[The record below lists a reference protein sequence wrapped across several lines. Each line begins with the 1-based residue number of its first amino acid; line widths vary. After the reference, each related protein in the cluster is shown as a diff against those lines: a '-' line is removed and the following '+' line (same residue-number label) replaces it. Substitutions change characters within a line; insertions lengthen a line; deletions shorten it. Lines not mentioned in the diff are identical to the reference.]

1 MNRTF
6 SILVIFLAL
15 LPLGCGAGENETT
28 ADARHLAQQAA
39 SPQLAL
45 RALHARILERGPTL
59 VDLDEISRDV
69 AIACQQSPDSTVC
82 EWGREHLT
90 AHQWA
95 RIESVLAELD
105 RQEREDQERAEL
117 CRAGDVEALSA
128 MYPGF
133 LDFRGRVLDVP
144 AFEEHPV
151 DAVVVIGISGN
162 LVRKAKKV
170 LARGMA
176 REALNV
182 QVRSPGA
189 SSGFSPNPFAQARV
203 GTENL
208 FYGHYTPEIEQ
219 RMQEER
225 IDCDRYRNSAVVQG
239 ACRRDLTVD
248 IVRDWLRSRG
258 HRSVRFILSFQSS
271 WPEFALLFDR
281 ELEGIEW
288 QIDPDFDHE
297 LRDGSTFLG
306 DICTQSMVSG
316 LWIDYEFYV
325 RTLFAG
331 S

>member
-1 MNRTF
+1 MKRHVC
-6 SILVIFLAL
+6 ILVVVTSLSF
-15 LPLGCGAGENETT
+15 GCGARENDPS
-28 ADARHLAQQAA
+28 ADARDVAQEAA
-39 SPQLAL
+39 PPASAL
-45 RALHARILERGPTL
+45 RVLHARVLERGPAL
-59 VDLDEISRDV
+59 VDLDQLSRDV

-90 AHQWA
+90 EHQWA

-105 RQEREDQERAEL
+105 RQAQEDRARAEL
-117 CRAGDVEALSA
+117 CRAGDVEGLRA

-133 LDFRGRVLDVP
+133 FDFRGRVLDMP
-144 AFEEHPV
+144 AFAERPV

-162 LVRKAKKV
+162 LVSKAKKV

-182 QVRSPGA
+182 QVRSPGS
-189 SSGFSPNPFAQARV
+189 SSGFSPNPLAQARV

-208 FYGHYTPEIEQ
+208 FYGHYTPEIER
-219 RMQEER
+219 RMQER
-225 IDCDRYRNSAVVQG
+225 RSDCDRYRNSAVVQG

-248 IVRDWLRSRG
+248 IVRDWLVSRG
-258 HRSVRFILSFQSS
+258 HRSVRFILSIQSS

-288 QIDPDFDHE
+288 HIDPDFDHE
-297 LRDGSTFLG
+297 FRDGSTFLG
-306 DICTQSMVSG
+306 DTCTQSRESG
-316 LWIDYEFYV
+316 LWVDYEFYV